1 MNKHDLIRTIFLK
14 TGLKQ
19 QDITSI
25 VNAVFD
31 EMTDALMKREK
42 VMITNFGTFEAGE
55 VKAFDIYSP
64 YDGALL
70 KNVKQVRVT
79 FKSSSH
85 LKKQLGD
92 NSPK

>member
-1 MNKHDLIRTIFLK
+1 MNKHDLIQSIFLK

-19 QDITSI
+19 QDITQV
-25 VNAVFD
+25 VNAVFE
-31 EMTDALMKREK
+31 EMTLSLIKRDK
-42 VMITNFGTFEAGE
+42 VMITNFGTFEVGD

-64 YDGALL
+64 YDGSLL

-92 NSPK
+92 NSPN